1 MEKYAVYE
9 NIKDTLVKAGVDYD
23 EIDHGEV
30 KTTEESKAERAKKG
44 WITGTGSKNI
54 LFHAKGKFYLVVTIA
69 GKDIKAKKFK
79 KEFGTKDI
87 RFAYEDE
94 LKANT
99 GCDAGAVPPFGHF
112 NKELPI
118 YIDKDIFTYEYF
130 MFNPA
135 LHVKS
140 IRIKPEDLKKIY
152 SHFEN
157 SVKLFEIKED
167 EITIEDMKK

>member
-1 MEKYAVYE
+1 
-9 NIKDTLVKAGVDYD
+9 
-23 EIDHGEV
+23 
-30 KTTEESKAERAKKG
+30 
-44 WITGTGSKNI
+44 
-54 LFHAKGKFYLVVTIA
+54 
-69 GKDIKAKKFK
+69 
-79 KEFGTKDI
+79 
-87 RFAYEDE
+87 
-94 LKANT
+94 
-99 GCDAGAVPPFGHF
+99 
-112 NKELPI
+112 
-118 YIDKDIFTYEYF
+118 